1 MAEVKAKKVE
11 RIYII
16 PLRKAY
22 DYIRTKRTP
31 RAVKIVRDH
40 LARHFKVDGEKVKL
54 SAMTNSALWRDS
66 IQRPPRKIK
75 VRAVLEDGIV
85 RAYMMD
91 EKEDSKVKAPKQK
104 GKKDEKKQE
113 KKVDVKK
120 PAEKKEAKKEEKAE
134 EKKPVKK
141 AETPIKTEKK

>member
-1 MAEVKAKKVE
+1 MAEKKEKKVE

-31 RAVKIVRDH
+31 RAVKIVRAY
-40 LARHFKVDGEKVKL
+40 LARHFKVEQENVKL
-54 SAMTNSALWRDS
+54 SSMTNSTLWRDS

-85 RAYMMD
+85 KAYMMD
-91 EKEDSKVKAPKQK
+91 EKEDAKVKAPKK
-104 GKKDEKKQE
+104 KTDKKKEETKKPDTKKDEKK
-113 KKVDVKK
+113 
-120 PAEKKEAKKEEKAE
+120 E

-141 AETPIKTEKK
+141 AEAPKKEEKK